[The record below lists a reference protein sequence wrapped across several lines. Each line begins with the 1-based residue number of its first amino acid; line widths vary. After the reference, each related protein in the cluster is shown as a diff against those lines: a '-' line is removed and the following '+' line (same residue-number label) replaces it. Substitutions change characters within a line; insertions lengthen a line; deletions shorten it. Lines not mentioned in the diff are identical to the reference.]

1 MTLTQVT
8 SEVEFDADGKQT
20 GYLRVPHS
28 AHRSAYGWLPVPITV
43 IKNGKGPTLVI
54 SAGVHGDEYEG
65 QIAVSELAEQ
75 LKAEDINGRLILLPM
90 MNFPA
95 TQDGCRVS
103 PVDDGNLNRTYPG
116 DAYGTSTDVIAHYHE
131 EVILPLPIDRIQEQ
145 EPLESF
151 LEELKLEGQRL
162 VYVTALVGYGV
173 LL

>member
-1 MTLTQVT
+1 MTSTQIT

-43 IKNGKGPTLVI
+43 IKNGTGPTLVI

-95 TQDGCRVS
+95 
-103 PVDDGNLNRTYPG
+103 
-116 DAYGTSTDVIAHYHE
+116 A
-131 EVILPLPIDRIQEQ
+131 
-145 EPLESF
+145 
-151 LEELKLEGQRL
+151 
-162 VYVTALVGYGV
+162 
-173 LL
+173 